1 MAQITPDPIMR
12 IAMGFM
18 AAKHL
23 FVANEIG
30 LFTGL
35 AQGPATLH
43 ELAAICGI
51 PRRTAG
57 ISADA
62 MVSLGLLERDGD
74 RYRNSD
80 TAAVFLAG
88 QPGPDLRPM
97 LRFWNRISYPGW
109 LALED
114 AVRAGAGQAKFGEF
128 SAEEQQIFSAGVEAF
143 SAATAA
149 SLAANYDFSTH
160 RRLLDIGGG
169 TGSFLLAVLRRHP
182 ALRGTLFELRG
193 ACEVARRRLAGEPE
207 GVRIDVVE
215 GDLVSDPLPPGHDVL
230 LLANTVHVLSAAH
243 NLDLLRKLRVQA
255 ALGTC
260 RSVDGSGPYA
270 ASGRAPHVRRV
281 LDHLGRG
288 SGLWRGR
295 RRGVVARD
303 RLAQGRAAAAR
314 RPAQRDRRRGDLIG
328 CARGRRSRRSRGNL
342 PSVVV

>member
-1 MAQITPDPIMR
+1 MR

-30 LFTGL
+30 LFTAL

-43 ELAAICGI
+43 ELAATCGI

-57 ISADA
+57 ISSDA

-80 TAAVFLAG
+80 SAAAFLAG

-128 SAEEQQIFSAGVEAF
+128 SAEEQQIFSVGVEAF

-149 SLAANYDFSTH
+149 SLATNYDFSRH
-160 RRLLDIGGG
+160 HRLLDIGGG

-182 ALRGTLFELRG
+182 ALRGTLFELPG
-193 ACEVARRRLAGEPE
+193 ACEVARPRLAGEPE
-207 GVRIDVVE
+207 GVRIEVVE

-230 LLANTVHVLSAAH
+230 LLANTVHVLSAAD

-255 ALGTC
+255 VPGTYLLL
-260 RSVDGSGPYA
+260 VDLWMDSGHTQPPA
-270 ASGRAPHVRRV
+270 APLMSGEF
-281 LDHLGRG
+281 LII
-288 SGLWRGR
+288 SGEGQAYGEDDAEAWLRETGWRKEE
-295 RRGVVARD
+295 
-303 RLAQGRAAAAR
+303 R
-314 RPAQRDRRRGDLIG
+314 RPLGG
-328 CARGRRSRRSRGNL
+328 
-342 PSVVV
+342 PHSVIVAEAI